1 MDKVLINQ
9 IKNNPLVYSFLRED
23 SSYYKELNRGTI
35 TIKEL
40 EEKAKKHFKQTPED
54 KLKKISQN
62 IELIT
67 TFLDVIN

>member
-1 MDKVLINQ
+1 MEKQLITQ

-23 SSYYKELNRGTI
+23 SSYYKDLNRGTI

-40 EEKAKKHFKQTPED
+40 EEKAKAYYKQTPED

-62 IELIT
+62 IELIS